1 MIMVKCHECIG
12 KITVMKDSFT
22 PGGTPHDIYRQPSTG
37 F

>member
-1 MIMVKCHECIG
+1 MIMVKRHECIG
-12 KITVMKDSFT
+12 KITAMKDSFA